1 MADSTDPLG
10 VALIGCGLIGHKR
23 AAALPKGSRLVTA
36 TDLVEEHARNL
47 VDNLWPD
54 AAVVAD
60 PVAAIEHPEVNLV
73 IVATTHDQLPLL
85 GGLAVD
91 RGRHLLLEK
100 PGANCLPPLVDLAR
114 RAADAGVVVRVGY
127 NHRFHPGLRRLHEL
141 ATSGD
146 YGPLLWLRG
155 RYGHGGRLGYE
166 KEWRADPA
174 RSGGGELVDQGSH
187 LIDLVRWLAGDVDLA
202 HAETRTAFWD
212 MSVDDNAFFALR
224 PRSGGYAWMHAS
236 WTEWKNTFHFEATY
250 ATAKI
255 EVDGLG
261 GSYGTE
267 RLTLHE
273 MSPRMGPPDT
283 TVWEFTEPDHS
294 WALETAD
301 VVSSVRGGAGLGAD
315 IDDALAV
322 LRLIDEVYMK

>member
-155 RYGHGGRLGYE
+155 RYGHGGRVGYE
-166 KEWRADPA
+166 REWRADPA
-174 RSGGGELVDQGSH
+174 EFIGRSLIGYASQEILAAEATLADRGWHEGEL
-187 LIDLVRWLAGDVDLA
+187 
-202 HAETRTAFWD
+202 
-212 MSVDDNAFFALR
+212 
-224 PRSGGYAWMHAS
+224 
-236 WTEWKNTFHFEATY
+236 ATLEI
-250 ATAKI
+250 ATA
-255 EVDGLG
+255 
-261 GSYGTE
+261 GTLDPVIPILPGRVLWE
-267 RLTLHE
+267 R
-273 MSPRMGPPDT
+273 
-283 TVWEFTEPDHS
+283 
-294 WALETAD
+294 
-301 VVSSVRGGAGLGAD
+301 
-315 IDDALAV
+315 IALADGSAG
-322 LRLIDEVYMK
+322 RLVTTIA